1 MKMAQISDLDKDQ
14 EQLVARSVLVLVAT
28 VLLILVFSIVG
39 VFLEAELKHPQALR
53 PQHAGVASELVAN
66 QPRSL
71 WSDHHNGLL
80 KPHLLRQWPKA
91 F

>member
-1 MKMAQISDLDKDQ
+1 MDQISVGSSDQ

-53 PQHAGVASELVAN
+53 PQHAGAAGELVAN
-66 QPRSL
+66 QPRSR
-71 WSDHHNGLL
+71 WSDHHDGLSKSL
-80 KPHLLRQWPKA
+80 LLRQWPKA
-91 F
+91 S

>member
-1 MKMAQISDLDKDQ
+1 MDQISVGNKDH
-14 EQLVARSVLVLVAT
+14 ERLVARSVLILVAT

-39 VFLEAELKHPQALR
+39 VFLEAELKNPQALR

-71 WSDHHNGLL
+71 WSDLHHGLS
-80 KPHLLRQWPKA
+80 KSHLSRQWPKA
-91 F
+91 S

>member
-1 MKMAQISDLDKDQ
+1 MDQISVAKRDQ

-66 QPRSL
+66 QPRPL
-71 WSDHHNGLL
+71 WLDHHNGLSTS
-80 KPHLLRQWPKA
+80 HLLRQWPKA
-91 F
+91 S

>member
-1 MKMAQISDLDKDQ
+1 MDQISVAKRDQ

-71 WSDHHNGLL
+71 WFHHHNGLSTS
-80 KPHLLRQWPKA
+80 HLLRQWPKA
-91 F
+91 S

>member
-1 MKMAQISDLDKDQ
+1 MDQISAGNKDQ

-66 QPRSL
+66 LPRSR
-71 WSDHHNGLL
+71 WSDHHDGLS
-80 KPHLLRQWPKA
+80 KSHLLRQWPKA
-91 F
+91 S